1 MDSVVPKTVQ
11 RLIGSSELSMDQKL
25 IGFMMFMPK
34 VPENEMVEKI
44 GKHNLELGT
53 KIKKLVEEDKITI
66 GKFDKKFILDVKV
79 N

>member
-1 MDSVVPKTVQ
+1 MNSVVPKNVQ
-11 RLIGSSELSMDQKL
+11 QLIGSSELSMDQKL
-25 IGFMMFMPK
+25 IGFMMFMPN

-44 GKHNLELGT
+44 VKHNLELGT
-53 KIKKLVEEDKITI
+53 KIKKLAEEDKITI